1 MFQTWHEEYGSYWN
15 ACLVSR
21 VPRSDIQTRKERE
34 IFANNDLIKVRA
46 AHLQNVSFGIGKT
59 RKKTWQIALVLA
71 LQGDRLTKS
80 PLLFFRAKVNFVLYV
95 SSGHLF
101 GRASSSPSWLESS
114 NLEALT
120 KERSLGRAFK
130 YLAGQ
135 KSHLSKKLSVC
146 KIVCVRGRKLEGH
159 PSTMLSFN
167 GVLSAIQDTNSILT
181 FVRSFVS
188 TGVVEHMFCVFSAI
202 IYRWINLFT
211 VLLVWSCNGESP
223 KSYLWA
229 FYLERSA
236 WTPVLNRT
244 TNTEF

>member
-1 MFQTWHEEYGSYWN
+1 MFQIWHEEDPYFT

-59 RKKTWQIALVLA
+59 EKKNWQIALVLA
-71 LQGDRLTKS
+71 LEGDKLTKS

-159 PSTMLSFN
+159 PK
-167 GVLSAIQDTNSILT
+167 TN
-181 FVRSFVS
+181 
-188 TGVVEHMFCVFSAI
+188 
-202 IYRWINLFT
+202 
-211 VLLVWSCNGESP
+211 
-223 KSYLWA
+223 
-229 FYLERSA
+229 
-236 WTPVLNRT
+236 
-244 TNTEF
+244 